1 MIQLVDVCKS
11 FGEKQV
17 LDGVSL
23 HVKKGESFVI
33 LGGSGTGKSVMLK
46 HMIGLLKPD
55 RGQVFVDG
63 KDVTDLDRMGWFE
76 VRKRFG
82 MSFQEA
88 ALFDFMTVF
97 ENVAFPLE
105 RHTNL
110 SATAI
115 RKRVSECLSLVGLS
129 GNEQLY
135 PAELSGGMRRRAGF
149 ARAIALNPE
158 VLLFDEP
165 TTGLD
170 PIMTDQIDTVIN
182 ELRRSLN
189 VTCVTITHD
198 MVSAFDIADRIGM
211 LHEGKIVFVGTPE
224 AFRRCELPVV
234 RGFLK
239 GRVSDDD
246 NQQPDR
252 GDV

>member
-1 MIQLVDVCKS
+1 MIQLEELTKS
-11 FGEKQV
+11 FGEKRV
-17 LDGVSL
+17 LDGVNL
-23 HVKKGESFVI
+23 HVEKGESFVI

-55 RGQVFVDG
+55 AGRVIVDG
-63 KDVTDLDRMGWFE
+63 RDVTDLDRKGWFRI
-76 VRKRFG
+76 RKRFG

-97 ENVAFPLE
+97 ENVAFPLQ
-105 RHTNL
+105 RHTDL
-110 SATAI
+110 DPSAI
-115 RKRVSECLSLVGLS
+115 RRRVAECLNMVGLT
-129 GNEQLY
+129 GNENLY

-158 VLLFDEP
+158 ILLFDEP

-182 ELRRSLN
+182 DLRKGLD

-211 LHEGKIVFVGTPE
+211 LFEGRIVFVGTPDE
-224 AFRRCELPVV
+224 FRRCDLPVV

-239 GRVSDDD
+239 GRVCDDE
-246 NQQPDR
+246 NQLSDR
-252 GDV
+252 GDA